1 MRRPSLVEETMR
13 RYRRAKIVATVGPA
27 SASPEMLKAL
37 FEAGVDAFRLNF
49 SHGAHEDHA
58 RVHGAIRALE
68 RAVGRPIG
76 ILQDLQG
83 PKIRIG
89 TVKDGRLELAAG
101 ETVRFVLDGRNGDKQ
116 AIPLRH
122 PEIFAAVAPGQEFL
136 IDDGRVR
143 VRVVGLEADAITAE
157 VMTGGPISDRKG
169 VNLPG
174 TLLNLSPLTDKD
186 RADLAFGLELG
197 VDWVA
202 LSFVQ
207 KPSDVIEARGLVGDR
222 AGIMSKIEK
231 PQALERIE
239 DIIQLSDAVMIAR
252 GDLGVEIP
260 HEDVPARQKELIR
273 ACRRAVKPVVVA
285 TQMLDSMVGAPA
297 PTRAEA
303 SDVATAIYDGADAVM
318 LSAESATGRYP
329 VEAVAMM
336 DRIIRSTEGHKLY
349 RSLVAASEPGEA
361 ETPPHAV
368 ATATAMLAEAVH
380 ASAIV
385 AYTSSGTTAARVARK
400 RPAVPILAL
409 TPNLATSRRLCLLWG
424 AHSVLSDEV
433 SSYEEMTAGAA
444 RYAQEEGFARPNDM
458 IVTAAGIPFSTVG
471 NTNNIRIIQI

>member
-1 MRRPSLVEETMR
+1 MR

-68 RAVGRPIG
+68 REVGRPIG

-89 TVKDGRLELAAG
+89 TVKDGRLELAVG

-122 PEIFAAVAPGQEFL
+122 PEIFAAVAPGQDFL

-157 VMTGGPISDRKG
+157 VVTGGPISDRKG

-260 HEDVPARQKELIR
+260 HEDVPGRQKELIR

-285 TQMLDSMVGAPA
+285 TQMLELDGWCAG
-297 PTRAEA
+297 
-303 SDVATAIYDGADAVM
+303 SD
-318 LSAESATGRYP
+318 
-329 VEAVAMM
+329 
-336 DRIIRSTEGHKLY
+336 
-349 RSLVAASEPGEA
+349 
-361 ETPPHAV
+361 
-368 ATATAMLAEAVH
+368 
-380 ASAIV
+380 
-385 AYTSSGTTAARVARK
+385 
-400 RPAVPILAL
+400 
-409 TPNLATSRRLCLLWG
+409 SRRG
-424 AHSVLSDEV
+424 V
-433 SSYEEMTAGAA
+433 
-444 RYAQEEGFARPNDM
+444 RR
-458 IVTAAGIPFSTVG
+458 G
-471 NTNNIRIIQI
+471 NGHL